1 MVNIDHLALK
11 SAVNGLYTIQRNRI
25 QIGNAVVANFK
36 EKIGQN
42 PGEPEEVLE
51 IDAKLLLQSLRASYQ
66 RITDGVTRLTSRNFK
81 QDGHISTFSELA
93 LIEMYNALV
102 ESEDDAEK
110 RIQQAVKEFAIYTE
124 FLEGVRGCGPMMS
137 AVVISQFDIHKAQYP
152 SSLHA
157 YAGLDVVKG
166 KGRSRQKEHLVD
178 QTYVDAEGKEQ
189 TKKGIS
195 FNPFVKTKLVG
206 VLGSSFIKSGG
217 PYREVYD
224 NYKYRLQHMPAHAD
238 KTKGHIHNMA
248 VRYMVKRFLTDLYK
262 VWRELEGLPVAP
274 EYSEAKLG
282 IVHKVA

>member
-11 SAVNGLYTIQRNRI
+11 SAVNGFYTIQRNRI

-51 IDAKLLLQSLRASYQ
+51 VDAKLLLSGLRTSYK

-124 FLEGVRGCGPMMS
+124 FLEDVRGCGPMMS
-137 AVVISQFDIHKAQYP
+137 AVIISQFDIHKAQYP

-157 YAGLDVVKG
+157 YAGLDVVNG

-178 QTYVDAEGKEQ
+178 QTYVDAEGNEQ

-195 FNPFVKTKLVG
+195 FNPFVKTKLIG

-224 NYKYRLQHMPAHAD
+224 NYKHRLQHMPAHAE
-238 KTKGHIHNMA
+238 KSKGHIHNMA
-248 VRYMVKRFLTDLYK
+248 VRYMIKRFLTDLYR
-262 VWRELEGLPVAP
+262 VWRELEKLPVAP

>member
-1 MVNIDHLALK
+1 MNIDHLALK

-166 KGRSRQKEHLVD
+166 RGRSRQKEHLVD
-178 QTYVDAEGKEQ
+178 QTYLDAEGNEQ

-224 NYKYRLQHMPAHAD
+224 NYKHRLQHMPAHAD

-262 VWRELEGLPVAP
+262 VWRELEGLPVAL

>member
-124 FLEGVRGCGPMMS
+124 FLEDVRGCGPMMS

-178 QTYVDAEGKEQ
+178 QTYVDAEGNEQ

-224 NYKYRLQHMPAHAD
+224 NYKYRLPHMPAHAD

>member
-137 AVVISQFDIHKAQYP
+137 AVVISQFDIHKAEYP

-262 VWRELEGLPVAP
+262 VWRELEGLPVAL

>member
-137 AVVISQFDIHKAQYP
+137 AVVISQFDIHKAEYP

-178 QTYVDAEGKEQ
+178 QTYVDAEGNEQ

-224 NYKYRLQHMPAHAD
+224 NYKHRLQHMPAHAD

>member
-124 FLEGVRGCGPMMS
+124 FLEDVRGCGPMMS

-178 QTYVDAEGKEQ
+178 QTYVDAEGNEQ

-224 NYKYRLQHMPAHAD
+224 NYKHRLQHMPAHAD

>member
-1 MVNIDHLALK
+1 
-11 SAVNGLYTIQRNRI
+11 
-25 QIGNAVVANFK
+25 
-36 EKIGQN
+36 
-42 PGEPEEVLE
+42 
-51 IDAKLLLQSLRASYQ
+51 
-66 RITDGVTRLTSRNFK
+66 
-81 QDGHISTFSELA
+81 
-93 LIEMYNALV
+93 
-102 ESEDDAEK
+102 
-110 RIQQAVKEFAIYTE
+110 
-124 FLEGVRGCGPMMS
+124 MMS
-137 AVVISQFDIHKAQYP
+137 AVVISQFDIHKAEYP

-157 YAGLDVVKG
+157 YAGLDVVNG

-178 QTYVDAEGKEQ
+178 QTYLDAQGKEQ

-224 NYKYRLQHMPAHAD
+224 NYKHRLQHMPAHAE
-238 KTKGHIHNMA
+238 KSKGHIHNMS

>member
-1 MVNIDHLALK
+1 MNIDHLALK

-166 KGRSRQKEHLVD
+166 RGRSRQKEHLVD
-178 QTYVDAEGKEQ
+178 QTYLDAEGNEQ

-224 NYKYRLQHMPAHAD
+224 NYKHRLQHMPAHAD

-262 VWRELEGLPVAP
+262 VWRELEGLPVAL
-274 EYSEAKLG
+274 E
-282 IVHKVA
+282 

>member
-1 MVNIDHLALK
+1 MNVESQILK
-11 SAVNGLYTIQRNRI
+11 SAVNGLYTIQSSRI
-25 QIGNAVVANFK
+25 KIGNAIVANFK

-42 PGEPEEVLE
+42 PGESEEVLE
-51 IDAKLLLQSLRASYQ
+51 IDAKLLLADLRSSYE
-66 RITDGVTRLTSRNFK
+66 RITDGVANLTPRSFK
-81 QDGHISTFSELA
+81 QHGHISTFSELA

-102 ESEDDAEK
+102 ESEEDAERHLK
-110 RIQQAVKEFAIYTE
+110 YAVRAFPIYTE
-124 FLEGVRGCGPMMS
+124 FLEDVKGCGPMMS
-137 AVVISQFDIHKAQYP
+137 AVVISQFDIHKAEYP

-178 QTYVDAEGKEQ
+178 QTYLDAEGKEQ

-224 NYKYRLQHMPAHAD
+224 NYKHRLQHMPAHAE
-238 KTKGHIHNMA
+238 KSKGHIHNMS

-274 EYSEAKLG
+274 EYSEARLG

>member
-11 SAVNGLYTIQRNRI
+11 SAVNGFYTIQRNRI

-36 EKIGQN
+36 EKIGQS

-124 FLEGVRGCGPMMS
+124 FLEDVRGCGPMMS

-157 YAGLDVVKG
+157 YAGLDVVNG

-178 QTYVDAEGKEQ
+178 QTYVDAEGNEQ

-206 VLGSSFIKSGG
+206 VLGSSFIKAGG

-224 NYKYRLQHMPAHAD
+224 NYKHRLQHMPAHAE
-238 KTKGHIHNMA
+238 KTKGHVHNMA

>member
-1 MVNIDHLALK
+1 MNIDSLVLK
-11 SAVNGLYTIQRNRI
+11 SLVNGFYTIQRNRI

-36 EKIGQN
+36 DKIGQD
-42 PGEPEEVLE
+42 PGTSEEELE
-51 IDAKLLLQSLRASYQ
+51 VDAKLLLQNLRRSYT
-66 RITDGVTRLTSRNFK
+66 RITDGVARLTPRNFK
-81 QDGHISTFSELA
+81 QDGHISTFSEIA
-93 LIEMYNALV
+93 LIEMYDSLMEA
-102 ESEDDAEK
+102 EQDAEK

-124 FLEGVRGCGPMMS
+124 FLEDVKGCGPMMS
-137 AVVISQFDIHKAQYP
+137 AVVISQFNIHKAEYP

-157 YAGLDVVKG
+157 YAGLDVVNG

-178 QTYVDAEGKEQ
+178 QTYTDKEGKEQ

-206 VLGSSFIKSGG
+206 VLGSSFIKAGG

-224 NYKYRLQHMPAHAD
+224 NYKTRLQNMPAHAE

-262 VWRELEGLPVAP
+262 AWRALEGLPVAP